1 MARRS
6 KKYRS
11 SCESFDRRKVYS
23 WEEAFEILR
32 SFPVR
37 GFDEAVELSFNL
49 GIDGRQADQA
59 LRGTVMLPHGS
70 GRDIRV
76 VVITQGD
83 LVAEAEGNGADFV
96 GGAELAEKIQQG
108 WLDFDM
114 VIASPDMMGQVGK
127 LGRILGPRGMMPNPK
142 TGTVTREI
150 GEAVKQAKS
159 GRVEFRADNKSGNNA
174 QAAIGR
180 VSFGNKELQENA
192 EAFSEAITR
201 SKPSGSKGQYVR
213 KLTLSSTMGPGVRI
227 DPAVLASSSR

>member
-1 MARRS
+1 MARRG

-11 SCESFDRRKVYS
+11 STESFDRRKAYS
-23 WEEAFEILR
+23 WVEAIEILR
-32 SFPVR
+32 TFPKR

-70 GRDIRV
+70 GREIRV

-96 GGAELAEKIQQG
+96 GGAELAQKIEKG

-127 LGRILGPRGMMPNPK
+127 LGLILGPRGMMPNPK

-180 VSFGNKELQENA
+180 VSFGDKELLENA

-213 KLTLSSTMGPGVRI
+213 KLILSSTMGPGVRI
-227 DPAVLASSSR
+227 DPSVLASSSR

>member
-1 MARRS
+1 MARRG

-11 SCESFDRRKVYS
+11 SCDSFDRRKAYS
-23 WEEAFEILR
+23 WEEAIQILR
-32 SFPVR
+32 TFPTR
-37 GFDEAVELSFNL
+37 AFDEAVELSFNL
-49 GIDGRQADQA
+49 GIDGKQADQA

-70 GRDIRV
+70 GREVRV

-83 LVAEAEGNGADFV
+83 LVAEAEENGADFV
-96 GGAELAEKIQQG
+96 GGAEMAEKIQGG
-108 WLDFDM
+108 WLEFDM

-127 LGRILGPRGMMPNPK
+127 LGRILGPRGLMPNPK

-180 VSFGNKELQENA
+180 VSFGDKELQENA

-201 SKPSGSKGQYVR
+201 SKPSSSKGQYVR
-213 KLTLSSTMGPGVRI
+213 KLILSSTMGPGVRI
-227 DPAVLASSSR
+227 DPGVLVSSPR